1 MSASREKKQRQSDLG
16 QGLTQKQR
24 QELREKQAAKRK
36 AVLYTVT
43 GAIVAVL
50 VVILLVWH
58 SGIFQ
63 RGQTAVSVGGRN
75 YTVTDVAYYYN
86 ATMSDEYYNT
96 YLTTGSAPFDP
107 SGDLREQFVPSED
120 EDAEPV
126 SWYDYLMEQ
135 TLETLTRVAALENA
149 AAEEGY
155 TLSQED
161 AATVEE
167 SIESLRASA
176 EQNGY
181 PNLAGYLKANL
192 SRYMTV
198 NAYRACV
205 EREVLVSSYQS
216 GYAEGLEVTDADLDA
231 YYEEN
236 AGKLDSYDYRY
247 ILINGTASS
256 TTDEEGNTVEPT
268 EEEEEAA
275 MAAAQEQAR
284 NFRTAVLAAEDR
296 EQAFIDLAPDYVSES
311 SSESYAED
319 PDRSLSQGLVGSSL
333 SSIYGDWLRDEDRA
347 AGDIEVFEASSGY
360 YVVLFLDRYLD
371 ETPTVDIRHILV
383 MAELTQEDDETTEDV
398 DESQIPTQE
407 ALDAAKAEAE
417 DILAQWEAGDKTA
430 ESFGELAN
438 EYSDDPGS
446 NTIGGLYQQVE
457 QGQMFADFD
466 AWIFDEARQEGDTGL
481 VENPQ
486 SGQQGWHVIYFQGW
500 DDPAWKLTVE
510 NTFRTDDTSEWMSE
524 IQEGLEATEGSG
536 MNYVG

>member
-176 EQNGY
+176 E
-181 PNLAGYLKANL
+181 
-192 SRYMTV
+192 
-198 NAYRACV
+198 
-205 EREVLVSSYQS
+205 
-216 GYAEGLEVTDADLDA
+216 
-231 YYEEN
+231 
-236 AGKLDSYDYRY
+236 
-247 ILINGTASS
+247 
-256 TTDEEGNTVEPT
+256 
-268 EEEEEAA
+268 
-275 MAAAQEQAR
+275 
-284 NFRTAVLAAEDR
+284 
-296 EQAFIDLAPDYVSES
+296 
-311 SSESYAED
+311 
-319 PDRSLSQGLVGSSL
+319 
-333 SSIYGDWLRDEDRA
+333 
-347 AGDIEVFEASSGY
+347 
-360 YVVLFLDRYLD
+360 
-371 ETPTVDIRHILV
+371 
-383 MAELTQEDDETTEDV
+383 
-398 DESQIPTQE
+398 
-407 ALDAAKAEAE
+407 
-417 DILAQWEAGDKTA
+417 
-430 ESFGELAN
+430 
-438 EYSDDPGS
+438 
-446 NTIGGLYQQVE
+446 
-457 QGQMFADFD
+457 
-466 AWIFDEARQEGDTGL
+466 
-481 VENPQ
+481 
-486 SGQQGWHVIYFQGW
+486 
-500 DDPAWKLTVE
+500 
-510 NTFRTDDTSEWMSE
+510 
-524 IQEGLEATEGSG
+524 
-536 MNYVG
+536 

>member
-1 MSASREKKQRQSDLG
+1 MTLALLLCTLPAAAEGDGWLVPKTHEAPVFIDMAGVWCADAADTVCRAGLMQGTG
-16 QGLTQKQR
+16 Q
-24 QELREKQAAKRK
+24 A
-36 AVLYTVT
+36 
-43 GAIVAVL
+43 
-50 VVILLVWH
+50 
-58 SGIFQ
+58 
-63 RGQTAVSVGGRN
+63 
-75 YTVTDVAYYYN
+75 
-86 ATMSDEYYNT
+86 
-96 YLTTGSAPFDP
+96 FDP

-216 GYAEGLEVTDADLDA
+216 DYAEGLEVTDADLDA

-284 NFRTAVLAAEDR
+284 NFRTAVLAAGDR
-296 EQAFIDLAPDYVSES
+296 EQAFIDLAPDYVSEANR
-311 SSESYAED
+311 ESYADD
-319 PDRSLSQGLVGSSL
+319 PDRSLSEGVTGSSL
-333 SSIYGDWLRDEDRA
+333 NAYYREWMQDPDRA
-347 AGDIEVFEASSGY
+347 AGDVEVFEGGTGW